1 MWRRIVCLLLCGA
14 ISVWPVAADGG
25 QVLYDEGAGESLDS
39 LLAEDETVW
48 PARAVPTDAE
58 GLDIRAKGAVLMDLG
73 SGTVLYEQK
82 AREHLPIASVTKVM
96 TLLLVMEA
104 LESGRLTW
112 EETVTCSDKAASMGG
127 SQIWLEPG
135 EIMTVEELVKAAVVV
150 SATDACA
157 ALGEYVSGSL
167 SAFVAMMNQRAA
179 ELGM

>member
-48 PARAVPTDAE
+48 SAMAVPTDAE

-82 AREHLPIASVTKVM
+82 A
-96 TLLLVMEA
+96 
-104 LESGRLTW
+104 
-112 EETVTCSDKAASMGG
+112 
-127 SQIWLEPG
+127 Q
-135 EIMTVEELVKAAVVV
+135 
-150 SATDACA
+150 
-157 ALGEYVSGSL
+157 
-167 SAFVAMMNQRAA
+167 
-179 ELGM
+179 